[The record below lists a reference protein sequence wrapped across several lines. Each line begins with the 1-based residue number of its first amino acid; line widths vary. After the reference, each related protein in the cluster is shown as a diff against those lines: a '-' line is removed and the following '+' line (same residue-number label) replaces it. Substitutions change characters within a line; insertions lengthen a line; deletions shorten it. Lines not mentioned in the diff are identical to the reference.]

1 MEWGF
6 SDTTLILAA
15 AILMIGVLAR
25 QARPITR
32 ELISLA
38 GLALAAGLIATE
50 NHATVALML
59 AGLTLARAGIARKHP
74 GVSALIL
81 GLVGIAGAFL
91 GHKIAPGTPVE
102 ITLGGIAF
110 VHITLKPIAFF
121 AALQL
126 ILLNPRIESAYPLG
140 ARPPARIAFSIAALA
155 VALAF
160 GFGLATG
167 GIAVSPQ
174 KLTALSGL
182 TPSFMI
188 LIIAHAALIAL
199 IEESL
204 FRGAIQPLARA
215 WLTARMP
222 ARIPLHYAETAAVLV
237 AAVLFGLV
245 HFKLGPAWMVG
256 AMIGGIGYGYAYA
269 ARRRLMAPVLIHAL
283 VVVVLTVGMV
293 NG

>member
-1 MEWGF
+1 MEWGI
-6 SDTTLILAA
+6 SDTILILAA

-25 QARPITR
+25 QARPINR

-50 NHATVALML
+50 NHATVALIL

-74 GVSALIL
+74 GLSALIL
-81 GLVGIAGAFL
+81 GLAGIAGAFL

-102 ITLGGIAF
+102 ITLDGIAF
-110 VHITLKPIAFF
+110 VHLTLKPIAFF

-126 ILLNPRIESAYPLG
+126 ILLNPRIESACTLG
-140 ARPPARIAFSIAALA
+140 TPPPARIAFSIAALA

-167 GIAVSPQ
+167 GITVSPQ
-174 KLTALSGL
+174 KLAALSGL

-188 LIIAHAALIAL
+188 LIIAHASLVAL

-215 WLTARMP
+215 WLTAR
-222 ARIPLHYAETAAVLV
+222 IPSHYAETAAVLV

-256 AMIGGIGYGYAYA
+256 ALIGGIGYGYAYA

-283 VVVVLTVGMV
+283 VVIVLTVVMI